1 MSRRTVLI
9 LLLITS
15 VVWGVTPALAQDGSD
30 TNREETGT
38 ETASITG
45 IPAIVVFI
53 AGAALLVYS
62 VEKLIGFLTK
72 AAIGLDVSLFVLAI
86 LLTGIEF
93 DDIILGVA
101 TNIEELGGVAL
112 GIVVGTAL
120 SLTGVTL
127 ALAAIITPFEVDVP
141 RDYLVLFA
149 LSPFVLIPFVLTDPI
164 TPTDG
169 IALTVL
175 FLLIFAYILYRESR
189 HDRPVFR
196 DTEVQ
201 EMLDG
206 GIEKPVVE
214 DVPFVPE
221 RELPGIAWL
230 CLSILALVGLII
242 GATSMGIG
250 TEGIIAT
257 YGIEGT
263 VFGATIATAVLTV
276 EDVFLTVE
284 PVRRGAPEIGI
295 GNVIGSVIFSTTG
308 KIGVIA
314 LAGSLTIHSS
324 VLIWHVPMLIV
335 ITTLAA
341 YFISTRRVRP
351 WHGYVLLGLY
361 VAYWIISYLLF
372 GGAPIEA

>member
-1 MSRRTVLI
+1 MSRRMFAI
-9 LLLITS
+9 LLLIAWLAVSLTA
-15 VVWGVTPALAQDGSD
+15 TPAFAQETEATG
-30 TNREETGT
+30 EEP
-38 ETASITG
+38 SVTG

-72 AAIGLDVSLFVLAI
+72 AAIGLNVSLFVLAI

-93 DDIILGVA
+93 DDVIFGVA
-101 TNIEELGGVAL
+101 TNIEELSGVAL
-112 GIVVGTAL
+112 GVVFGTAL

-127 ALAAIITPFEVDVP
+127 ALAAIVTPFEVDVP

-149 LSPFVLIPFVLTDPI
+149 LSPLVMIPFVLTGPV
-164 TPTDG
+164 TSNDG
-169 IALTVL
+169 TALTM
-175 FLLIFAYILYRESR
+175 IFVIVFGYILYRESQR
-189 HDRPVFR
+189 GRPVFR

-206 GIEKPVVE
+206 GEPRPVTD

-230 CLSILALVGLII
+230 GLSILALIGLII
-242 GATSMGIG
+242 GATSMGMG
-250 TEGIIAT
+250 AEGIVVT
-257 YGIEGT
+257 YGIEET
-263 VFGATIATAVLTV
+263 VFGATIATAVLTI
-276 EDVFLTVE
+276 EDIFLTVE

-295 GNVIGSVIFSTTG
+295 GNVLGSVIFSVTG

-324 VLIWHVPMLIV
+324 VLIWHLPMLIAA
-335 ITTLAA
+335 TMLAA
-341 YFISTRRVRP
+341 YFISVRRLKP

-361 VAYWIISYLLF
+361 VTYWVISYLLF
-372 GGAPIEA
+372 GGAPVEA